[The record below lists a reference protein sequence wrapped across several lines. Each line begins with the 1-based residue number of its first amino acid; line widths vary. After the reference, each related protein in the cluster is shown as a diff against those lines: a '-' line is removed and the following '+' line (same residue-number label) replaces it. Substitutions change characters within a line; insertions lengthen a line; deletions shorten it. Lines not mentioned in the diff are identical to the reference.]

1 MASSFFFLQADKNQK
16 NHDFIDQLERLSDER
31 KLQIYIID
39 KPLGDSKYSYSHKS
53 SIVVLIP
60 KHKIMFVDFSTNE
73 EGFKSYCDDFI
84 EDLGS
89 ISDKYRYKDHIGRP
103 RSWRDSL
110 IVSHMVGSDDDYD
123 AGELVDDAELND
135 PHSQRVCELLISLLT
150 GSINDIDKVTV
161 DLPDNVLDRVK
172 KKIQLFDGEQTRF
185 VYEQAEKSPIRIQG
199 LSGTG
204 KTELLLH
211 KLKETYVE
219 NPDGK
224 IIFTCHNKILAEHM
238 RRRIPDFFNFM
249 KVEQQIKW
257 DERLWCVHGWGSHG
271 TPNSG
276 AYRKICDFYKLPF
289 YAYNPGMTFDFVCK
303 QAIDAIRAMSQK
315 TFAFDFM
322 FVDESQ
328 DFPDSFFELC
338 TLVTS
343 KTVHIAGDI
352 FQSIFDENI
361 VNHIEPDYLL
371 SKCYRTDPRTLMF
384 AHALGMGLFEQ
395 QKLRWLD
402 DDEWVACGY
411 VVERD
416 PLNGAHHLSREPLRR
431 FEDVDS
437 ERFQSM
443 ELLEIEG
450 DFYSN
455 ASQSIVQAINQI
467 RGENPTVEPD
477 DIGVI
482 FLDKNKP
489 SYELADTLEIIVP
502 REIGW
507 IVNKGYE
514 SKQKVKGQLLIT
526 NTNNVKGLEFPFVI
540 CVTSRIGRSYGY
552 RNSIYM
558 TLTRSFLKT
567 YLLLS
572 KDYNSDLLGSIE
584 EGLNTINTEGYIEV
598 KEPSVEEQERIRTTI
613 HYNKHSESFYD
624 FVNRIFDELD
634 VLPIFRTPLMD
645 IVKKV
650 AGDDFDYDNVKEV
663 VAFNYNKMKE
673 GY

>member
-1 MASSFFFLQADKNQK
+1 MASSFFFLQAEKNEK
-16 NHDFIDQLERLSDER
+16 NHVFIDRLEELSDER
-31 KLQIYIID
+31 KLQVYIID
-39 KPLGDSKYSYSHKS
+39 RPLGDSKYSYAHKS

-73 EGFKSYCDDFI
+73 DGFESYCDDFI

-103 RSWRDSL
+103 RAWRNNL
-110 IVSHMVGSDDDYD
+110 IVSCSVQGNEDFNVV
-123 AGELVDDAELND
+123 ELVDDAELTD

-172 KKIQLFDGEQTRF
+172 KKIQLFDGDQTRF
-185 VYEQAEKSPIRIQG
+185 VYERNEKSPIRIQG

-211 KLKETYVE
+211 KLKETYVD
-219 NPDGK
+219 NPESR

-257 DERLWCVHGWGSHG
+257 DERLWCVHAWGSHG

-276 AYRKICDFYKLPF
+276 AYRKICNFYNLPF
-289 YAYNPGMTFDFVCK
+289 YSYNPGITFDLVCK
-303 QAIDAIRAMSQK
+303 QAIEAIRALPEKSY
-315 TFAFDFM
+315 AFDYM

-338 TLVTS
+338 ALVTS

-361 VNHIEPDYLL
+361 VDHIEPDYLL

-402 DDEWVACGY
+402 DKEWDACGY
-411 VVERD
+411 LVEHDVKDGTYR
-416 PLNGAHHLSREPLRR
+416 LSREPLRR

-437 ERFQSM
+437 AKFQSM
-443 ELLEIEG
+443 ELMEIEG
-450 DFYSN
+450 DFYSE
-455 ASQSIVQAINQI
+455 AAESIVHAINKI
-467 RGENPTVEPD
+467 RKDNPTVEPD

-482 FLDKNKP
+482 LLDKNKM
-489 SYELADTLEIIVP
+489 SYTLADTLEVIVP
-502 REIGW
+502 REVGW
-507 IVNKGYE
+507 VVNKGYE
-514 SKQKVKGQLLIT
+514 SKQKVKGELLIT

-540 CVTSRIGRSYGY
+540 CITSRIGGGHGY
-552 RNSIYM
+552 RNSLYM

-567 YLLLS
+567 YLVLS
-572 KDYNSDLLGSIE
+572 KDYNGDVLGSIE
-584 EGLNTINTEGYIEV
+584 AGLNKINSDGYIEV
-598 KEPSVEEQERIRTTI
+598 KAPSQEEQKRIRTTI
-613 HYNKHSESFYD
+613 QYNRHSESFYD
-624 FVNRIFDELD
+624 FVTRVFDDVD

-645 IVKKV
+645 AVK
-650 AGDDFDYDNVKEV
+650 AIIGEDFDYENVKEIV
-663 VAFNYNKMKE
+663 VFNYNKMKE